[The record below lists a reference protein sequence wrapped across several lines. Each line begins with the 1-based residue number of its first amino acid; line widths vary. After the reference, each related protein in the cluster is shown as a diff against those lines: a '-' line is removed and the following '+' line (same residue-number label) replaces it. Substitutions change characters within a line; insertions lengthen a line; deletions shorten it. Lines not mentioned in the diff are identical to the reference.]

1 MSKIRDERLAELE
14 AWAANYGPEARELMN
29 VHEVRDLARMALRA
43 QGGVR
48 VKPLEWT
55 QIRENHWRADTAFG
69 PWEVCNQS
77 MFGRPWRTFS
87 PTGWKTY
94 HGDDP
99 EELKRLAEQEVSK
112 RILSSLGASPA
123 PVSEEWLDP
132 SIAPKDGTIVRL
144 LVKPDMEAFT
154 SLQDSEDA
162 FETIGFNHSDESGED
177 TWHFAGWDWAH
188 DCITQGHGEVIGW
201 AAFSS
206 LAALAAKG
214 GQ

>member
-1 MSKIRDERLAELE
+1 MSSVSNERLTGLTRPVI
-14 AWAANYGPEARELMN
+14 G
-29 VHEVRDLARMALRA
+29 
-43 QGGVR
+43 
-48 VKPLEWT
+48 
-55 QIRENHWRADTAFG
+55 IENRTA
-69 PWEVCNQS
+69 
-77 MFGRPWRTFS
+77 
-87 PTGWKTY
+87 
-94 HGDDP
+94 
-99 EELKRLAEQEVSK
+99 QEVFDIMCD
-112 RILSSLGASPA
+112 RIKALSSLEASPA

-132 SIAPKDGTIVRL
+132 STAPKDGTIVRL